1 MFVGMVD
8 LSSAFDWISRDFT
21 WESVRHVIGD
31 SLLITIMEDMYRKTT
46 ACMQDNTDEK
56 FETTAGVRQG
66 GTESPYVYN
75 CLAQRCMD
83 SFEAKC
89 LVNGIE
95 PFRVPFKIPAQTSDT
110 GETFSGVTD
119 INYINYAD
127 DSVIFAKTEQ
137 ELRLKLRI
145 LQETF
150 GEFGLYMNLGK
161 TETLVFNWKLGKAEK
176 TEKYPKN
183 IISLQTQNEKNETID
198 FELKNSEDFK
208 YLGAYSQYNDSSIGS
223 SELDNR
229 ITSATCKFYELKHF
243 FKNHKIQLQTRIKYL
258 HSLVRSRLTYLAA
271 GWTITKSQLEK
282 LDSCYIRFLRNMIK
296 GGWQRQK
303 SEKYVRKKD
312 GVEGEF
318 AKLKVT
324 NKEILKIAKIKT
336 ITEFVHQRQEDW
348 IGHCVRAK
356 NSTFIKQLT
365 FADYFKT
372 DVKKRGVL
380 NSTYR
385 QVSIKFKEK
394 NHDENDMIKMMKN
407 RVLCDVTTRNRNSN
421 SNVN

>member
-1 MFVGMVD
+1 MVD

-21 WESVRHVIGD
+21 WEAVRHVIGD
-31 SLLITIMEDMYRKTT
+31 SVLITIMEDMYKKTT
-46 ACMQDNTDEK
+46 ACMQDNPEDK

-83 SFEAKC
+83 TFETKC
-89 LVNGIE
+89 LMNGIE
-95 PFRVPFKIPAQTSDT
+95 PFKVPFKIPAEASDT
-110 GETFSGVTD
+110 GNIDSGVAD

-127 DSVIFAKTEQ
+127 DSAIFARTEQ
-137 ELRLKLRI
+137 ELKLKLEL

-150 GEFGLYMNLGK
+150 EEFGLYMNLSK

-176 TEKYPKN
+176 TEKYPEN
-183 IISLQTQNEKNETID
+183 IITLKTTKETGETTD
-198 FELKNSEDFK
+198 FNIKNSVDFK
-208 YLGAYSQYNDSSIGS
+208 YLGAYSQQDDSSIGS

-243 FKNHKIQLQTRIKYL
+243 FRNHKIHLQTRIKYL
-258 HSLVRSRLTYLAA
+258 HSLVRSRLTYLSA
-271 GWTITKSQLEK
+271 GWTITKVQLEK

-318 AKLKVT
+318 AKLKIT

-336 ITEFVHQRQEDW
+336 ISEFVQQRQEDW
-348 IGHCVRAK
+348 IGHCVRAD

-365 FADYFKT
+365 FADYFET
-372 DVKKRGVL
+372 DVKKRGPM
-380 NSTYR
+380 STTYR
-385 QVSIKFKEK
+385 QVLKKFEES
-394 NHDENDMIKMMKN
+394 NYDENEMIKMMKN
-407 RVLCDVTTRNRNSN
+407 RVLCDATTRNHNSN
-421 SNVN
+421 SHVN